1 MKILTDL
8 LLDKTSV
15 SDVIDAKQT
24 NRGATFLSLYSKTI
38 NSHLATVAKDV
49 VPLVVAKAREE
60 VTFAGGILVGI
71 ADHVMKDRVLR
82 KKLVE

>member
-1 MKILTDL
+1 MTEL

-15 SDVIDAKQT
+15 SDAIDTKQT

-38 NSHLATVAKDV
+38 NTHLATVAKDV

-60 VTFAGGILVGI
+60 VTFVGGILVGI
-71 ADHVMKDRVLR
+71 ADHVMKDVLR